1 MIRFT
6 IKSTNLEITADI
18 KEYFYKRME
27 ALEKFVEEDDMSA
40 ICDAELERST
50 RHKSGEVFRGELTLH
65 TRNGTYRAEAN
76 GENVEAAIDKVKK
89 EIIRELRREK
99 RKRGHLLR
107 HGGAKL
113 KEVTQSISL
122 RGVQMKDF
130 VVRLGNRKKK

>member
-6 IKSTNLEITADI
+6 IKSTNLTVTPDV

-27 ALEKFVEEDDMSA
+27 SLEKFVDEDDMSA

-50 RHKSGEVFRGELTLH
+50 HHKSGEVFRGELTLH

-76 GENVEAAIDKVKK
+76 GENVEASIDKVKK

-113 KEVTQSISL
+113 KEFTQGIGS
-122 RGVQMKDF
+122 RGVQVKDF
-130 VVRLGNRKKK
+130 VIRLGKKKK